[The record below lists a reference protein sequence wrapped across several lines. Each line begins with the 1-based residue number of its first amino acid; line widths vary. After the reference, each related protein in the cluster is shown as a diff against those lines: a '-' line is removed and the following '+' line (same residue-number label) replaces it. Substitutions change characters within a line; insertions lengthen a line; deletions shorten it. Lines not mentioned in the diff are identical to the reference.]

1 MDSQSIIYLDFLEFL
16 VDAKSIKKLYSL
28 GRGLLFIT
36 GGSLRACWRARD
48 ASWFCLR
55 LGQRKVVTRSM
66 AVSCASTPFC
76 LAFFDIKSTHI
87 SAMLVASKLVN
98 PLCLIFYLHISA

>member
-55 LGQRKVVTRSM
+55 LGQLYHVQ
-66 AVSCASTPFC
+66 AHHFAWPFV
-76 LAFFDIKSTHI
+76 DIKSTHI
-87 SAMLVASKLVN
+87 SAMLVASKLFN
-98 PLCLIFYLHISA
+98 PLCLIFHLHISA